1 MGTGTRESP
10 EIEGAVKAIIR
21 RISRM
26 GRDPLESIPSR
37 IRGQRGRQLAAGSI
51 RLLETLPPT
60 LRLVALRGQFPRV
73 LNRIA
78 DAWHSPASFAALI
91 DSLLIDER
99 GQRQGFPFEV
109 MTEITELREY
119 YFSMV
124 HPDARHLSNANAVR
138 GFR

>member
-1 MGTGTRESP
+1 M
-10 EIEGAVKAIIR
+10 A
-21 RISRM
+21 
-26 GRDPLESIPSR
+26 RDPLESAPTR
-37 IRGQRGRQLAAGSI
+37 IRGQRGRQLCGGSI

-73 LNRIA
+73 LNGIA
-78 DAWHSPASFAALI
+78 DTWHSPESFAALI
-91 DSLLIDER
+91 DSLLIDQR

-109 MTEITELREY
+109 MTELTELREY

-124 HPDARHLSNANAVR
+124 HPEARHAAGDTAVR

>member
-1 MGTGTRESP
+1 MGTDTQESP
-10 EIEGAVKAIIR
+10 DIEGAVKSIIR
-21 RISRM
+21 RISRLA
-26 GRDPLESIPSR
+26 RDPLESVPSR
-37 IRGQRGRQLAAGSI
+37 IRSQRGRQLTGGSI

-78 DAWHSPASFAALI
+78 DAWHAPESFAALI
-91 DSLLIDER
+91 DSLLIDQR

-109 MTEITELREY
+109 MTELTELREY

-124 HPDARHLSNANAVR
+124 HPEARHAARDTAIR
-138 GFR
+138 GFG